1 MSDTN
6 DEISMMPE
14 LSEAQFHTVWT
25 EAVGLEGYNKRLF
38 QQVYVNLLKKGKITS
53 FFKPTL
59 AICPDCDSAYKSSGR
74 CPECFPL

>member
-6 DEISMMPE
+6 GEISMMPE

-38 QQVYVNLLKKGKITS
+38 QEVYNNLLKKGKITNPS
-53 FFKPTL
+53 P
-59 AICPDCDSAYKSSGR
+59 ARAVCQDCQSVYQSNNR

>member
-38 QQVYVNLLKKGKITS
+38 QEVYNNLLKKGKITNPS
-53 FFKPTL
+53 P
-59 AICPDCDSAYKSSGR
+59 ARAVCQDCQSVYKSNNR